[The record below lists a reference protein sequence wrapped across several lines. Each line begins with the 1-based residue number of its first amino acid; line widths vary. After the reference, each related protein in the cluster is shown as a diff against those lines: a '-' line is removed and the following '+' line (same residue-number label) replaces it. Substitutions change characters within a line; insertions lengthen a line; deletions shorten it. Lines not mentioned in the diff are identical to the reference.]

1 MNNHTNTTKQF
12 PISEQFTLTEFHNRI
27 RPLARRCAQMEG
39 INRAAFEIDIR
50 LIPVA
55 TNELPTRDEAFPEGD
70 DLDGHLRINDK
81 KGYLQKAGVLQ
92 HGAVVH
98 LRVYDMGEWG
108 ELRNVFTLWMGTP
121 EADAIIIDAPAFEA
135 DVNLI

>member
-1 MNNHTNTTKQF
+1 
-12 PISEQFTLTEFHNRI
+12 
-27 RPLARRCAQMEG
+27 MEG

-70 DLDGHLRINDK
+70 DLDGHLRINDR
-81 KGYLQKAGVLQ
+81 KGSLQKAGVLQ

-121 EADAIIIDAPAFEA
+121 DRDALIIDAPAFEA